1 MTVRRNEGRPA
12 ATGTAPNQS
21 KPRQQHNS
29 TEAQRQRL
37 LAALRRSPVTTIE
50 ARRDLDILHP
60 AGRVKELR
68 HNEGH
73 QILTAWSYEPT
84 DCGKLHRV
92 ARYVLVKR
100 GAA

>member
-1 MTVRRNEGRPA
+1 MTTRREKSRPA
-12 ATGTAPNQS
+12 ATGTAPKQNPQA
-21 KPRQQHNS
+21 HDNS
-29 TEAQRQRL
+29 ASAQRNRL
-37 LAALRRSPVTTIE
+37 LAALRRRPVTTIE
-50 ARRDLDILHP
+50 ARRELDILHP

-68 HNEGH
+68 HNDGH

>member
-1 MTVRRNEGRPA
+1 MTVRNEKSRPA
-12 ATGTAPNQS
+12 ATGTALKQN
-21 KPRQQHNS
+21 RQTHDNS
-29 TEAQRQRL
+29 ASAQRNRL
-37 LAALRRSPVTTIE
+37 LEALSRRPISTIE

>member
-1 MTVRRNEGRPA
+1 MTAKNKKSRPA
-12 ATGTAPNQS
+12 ATGTAPKQNT
-21 KPRQQHNS
+21 KAHDNS
-29 TEAQRQRL
+29 TSAQRRRL
-37 LAALRRSPVTTIE
+37 LEAMSRHPVSTIE

-68 HNEGH
+68 DWEGH
-73 QILTAWSYEPT
+73 QIDTVWSHEPT

-100 GAA
+100 SAA

>member
-1 MTVRRNEGRPA
+1 
-12 ATGTAPNQS
+12 
-21 KPRQQHNS
+21 
-29 TEAQRQRL
+29 
-37 LAALRRSPVTTIE
+37 
-50 ARRDLDILHP
+50 
-60 AGRVKELR
+60 VKELR

-92 ARYVLVKR
+92 ARYVLLKR

>member
-1 MTVRRNEGRPA
+1 MTTRREKSRPA
-12 ATGTAPNQS
+12 ATGTAPKRNS
-21 KPRQQHNS
+21 KIHDNS
-29 TEAQRQRL
+29 ASAQRNRL
-37 LAALRRSPVTTIE
+37 LEALSRRPISTIE
-50 ARRDLDILHP
+50 ARRYLNILHP

-73 QILTAWSYEPT
+73 QLLTTWSYEPS
-84 DCGKLHRV
+84 DCGKPHRV

>member
-1 MTVRRNEGRPA
+1 MTVRGKKSRPA
-12 ATGTAPNQS
+12 STSKAPKQNTQTYD
-21 KPRQQHNS
+21 NS
-29 TEAQRQRL
+29 ASGQRNRL
-37 LAALRRSPVTTIE
+37 LEALSRRPISTIE

-73 QILTAWSYEPT
+73 QILTAWSYQPT

-92 ARYVLVKR
+92 ASYVLVKR

>member
-1 MTVRRNEGRPA
+1 MTVRRNEGRTA
-12 ATGTAPNQS
+12 ATGTAPKQNTH
-21 KPRQQHNS
+21 PDYNS
-29 TEAQRQRL
+29 ASAQRNRL
-37 LAALRRSPVTTIE
+37 LEALSRHPISTIE

-73 QILTAWSYEPT
+73 QILTAWSHEPT
-84 DCGKLHRV
+84 DCGRLHRV